1 MTTRAAYRDAGSAVA
16 EFVLVVGFLLIPL
29 FLGILQLGMV
39 LHARNVVVASAAAGA
54 RYGANVDR
62 RVEDGAAEACR
73 RIREALARVE
83 ERLRCTGAVA
93 TRGGADP
100 VDVVEVRVDGP
111 LPMFFLPLGSVDVDV
126 TGHAVREVAP

>member
-1 MTTRAAYRDAGSAVA
+1 VTRRAAYGDGGSAVA

-62 RVEDGAAEACR
+62 SVEEGAAEACR

-83 ERLRCTGAVA
+83 ARLACTGTVV

-100 VDVVEVRVDGP
+100 VDVVEVRVAGP
-111 LPMFFLPLGSVDVDV
+111 LPMFFLPFGSLAVDV
-126 TGHAVREVAP
+126 TGHSVRELAP